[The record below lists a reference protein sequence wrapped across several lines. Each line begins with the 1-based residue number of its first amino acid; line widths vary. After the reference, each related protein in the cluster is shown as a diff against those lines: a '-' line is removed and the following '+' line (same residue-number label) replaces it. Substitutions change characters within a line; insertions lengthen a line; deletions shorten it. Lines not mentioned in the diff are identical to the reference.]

1 MFSFLLSLLLSIS
14 NQTTPFKSG
23 KDLQA
28 SLAANVK
35 WSSVGAELAS
45 QLDDFQNQSEV
56 AILRDRRIDP
66 HRVIQVE
73 TDFVPRVQ
81 VLKQIS
87 AGIPDTAVYVSDSFT
102 LLGPA
107 IAVHR
112 LPILLSRNAEQL
124 NSLRRK
130 IDTGALRRLTAKVD
144 VSWDELAEPRQML
157 LDQAASVG
165 AIILNSHDIPHDVW
179 AARRLPKLSFVELAT
194 VVLNQFDLTIK
205 VSDNAAEFTVVPID
219 LAESFE
225 HRYLVG
231 KFRPTVAKIWLN
243 QLPDVEVKWNGSNAT
258 ITTTLPNHAQLNA
271 MLQEAM
277 FAVTSDSTTSS
288 TQVSLRTT
296 DYQLKAERATLGQ
309 LIEYFRREKVTIEVV
324 DETSGGVQAIM
335 KESISLRGF
344 SEKLPGTK
352 FFPLIFGKHFKRVDV
367 KDDRIVLSLD

>member
-35 WSSVGAELAS
+35 WSSVGAELAG

-56 AILRDRRIDP
+56 AILRDRRLDL
-66 HRVIQVE
+66 HRVIRVE

-87 AGIPDTAVYVSDSFT
+87 DAIPDTSVCITDNFA

-107 IAVHR
+107 MAVDR
-112 LPILLSRNAEQL
+112 LPILLIRNAEQV
-124 NSLRRK
+124 NSLRKK

-157 LDQAASVG
+157 VEQAASVG
-165 AIILNSHDIPHDVW
+165 AVILNANDIPHDVW

-194 VVLNQFDLTIK
+194 VVLNQFDLTFK
-205 VSDNAAEFTVVPID
+205 VSDNAAEFTVVSID
-219 LAESFE
+219 PDELFE

-231 KFRPTVAKIWLN
+231 KFEPTVAETWQS
-243 QLPDVEVKWNGSNAT
+243 QLPDVEIKWNKSNAT
-258 ITTTLPNHAQLNA
+258 ITTTLLNHARLNGI
-271 MLQEAM
+271 LQQVV
-277 FAVTSDSTTSS
+277 FAVTSDSTTSN
-288 TQVSLRTT
+288 TQISLRTT
-296 DYQLKAERATLGQ
+296 AYQLKAERATLGE
-309 LIEYFRREKVTIEVV
+309 LIEKFRLGKITIEVV
-324 DETSGGVQAIM
+324 DETSDAVQAIM
-335 KESISLRGF
+335 KESISLSGF
-344 SEKLPGTK
+344 SEKLPGAK
-352 FFPLIFGKHFKRVDV
+352 FFPLLFGKHFKRVEV
-367 KDDRIVLSLD
+367 GDDRVVLSLD